1 MAVAK
6 TRRLSSTVTAVIVIA
21 ILVASFVLW
30 RRVFS
35 PSARYDD
42 AAAVEKPRR
51 PTIASVPNGTPLRL
65 ADAMRLSV
73 DESFPRFL
81 PESVKVIH
89 GDGEAKALVSDVMD
103 RLAKNGA
110 TKVTPLA
117 VETAKISKFVDAKGV
132 TQTNVEFLVHDATAT
147 KPGYPAEQVSKL
159 AATYLQAP
167 SSKPALYSLV
177 FATPRAPIEGAPMG
191 YDADDVPLAKF
202 VSPLEAFKQM
212 NFGGAVQ
219 Q

>member
-1 MAVAK
+1 MAKA
-6 TRRLSSTVTAVIVIA
+6 RPSSAVNVIIVIA
-21 ILVASFVLW
+21 ILVALYVLW
-30 RRVFS
+30 KRVFS

-42 AAAVEKPRR
+42 AAVVEKPRK
-51 PTIASVPNGTPLRL
+51 PVLATVPNGTPLRL
-65 ADAMRLSV
+65 ADAMRMSV
-73 DESFPRFL
+73 DETFPRIQ
-81 PESVKVIH
+81 PESVKVLH
-89 GDGEAKALVSDVMD
+89 GDGEAKTLVADVMA

-117 VETAKISKFVDAKGV
+117 LETAKISKFVDAKGV

-159 AATYLQAP
+159 AATYLQAQ

-202 VSPLEAFKQM
+202 ASPLEQLRQM
-212 NFGGAVQ
+212 NFNGEVQ
-219 Q
+219 S